1 MIQQPLFKPQTEWL
15 PPEEFPDLS
24 KYDEI
29 SIDLETKDPNLN
41 IRRGSG
47 SVVGVGEIVGIAVAV
62 RNWCG
67 YYPIAHEGGGNMDR
81 AKVLKWF
88 QGVLNTPATKIFHN
102 AMYDVCWIR
111 ALGLSISGKIV
122 DTMIASALVDENQM
136 RYDLNNCAKRYTGKG
151 KNETD
156 LYAAAKDW
164 GVDAKAEMYK
174 LPAIY
179 VGAYAE
185 KDAEITL
192 ALWQELKK
200 EIDLQ
205 DINSIMDMETELF
218 PCLVDMK
225 FKGVRV
231 DVEAAHKLKN
241 TLVEQEKQSLQE
253 IKKETGIDTQIWAA
267 RSIAQVFDKLD
278 LDYDRTEKTSA
289 PSFTKNFLQNH
300 PHPVVKQIA
309 QAREINK
316 AHTTFIDTILKHS
329 HKGRIHAD
337 INQLRGDNGGT
348 VTGRFSY
355 SNPNLQQIPA
365 RNKDLGPMIRSLFI
379 PEDGCVWGCFDY
391 NQQEPRLVVHF
402 AATTAGIKENNSV
415 KEIVNNYSNNDI
427 DFHKT
432 VADMAGISRLQAKT
446 INLGLFYGMGKAKL
460 QAELGLNT
468 KQEAE
473 DLFDKYHESVP
484 FVKDLM
490 DKTSKKASEDGY
502 IRTLLK
508 RRCNFPKWEIN
519 EFRRGQLST
528 TGTRIETEARFIE
541 RYKKK
546 YPEAEEEKIN
556 IIRKNLSED
565 QLEDYSLF
573 DDKNFLSSILSNLSN
588 QIDQNIL
595 NNLKNIKC
603 FPIFTSQEIY
613 KPKQKNIF
621 LIGDAFFTF
630 LPTFAQGASQSIE
643 AAFELYESLKN
654 GNNEFTNQ
662 RIERTKM
669 INKKSKFNYK

>member
-41 IRRGSG
+41 ISRGSG
-47 SVVGVGEIVGIAVAV
+47 SVVGVGEIVGVAVAV
-62 RNWCG
+62 KDWCG

-81 AKVLKWF
+81 KKVLKWF
-88 QGVLNTPATKIFHN
+88 QGVLSTPATKIFHN

-136 RYDLNNCAKRYTGKG
+136 RYDLNNCSKRYTGKG

-192 ALWQELKK
+192 DLWQELKK

-205 DINSIMDMETELF
+205 DINSIMNMETELF

-231 DVEAAHKLKN
+231 DVEAAHKLKT
-241 TLVEQEKQSLQE
+241 TLVAQEKQSLQQ

-267 RSIAQVFDKLD
+267 RSIAKVFEKLH
-278 LDYDRTEKTSA
+278 LPFDRTDKTNS

-300 PHPVVKQIA
+300 PHPLVKQIA
-309 QAREINK
+309 RAREINK
-316 AHTTFIDTILKHS
+316 AHTTFIDTIIKHS
-329 HKGRIHAD
+329 YKGRIHAE

-365 RNKDLGPMIRSLFI
+365 RNKDLGPAIRSLFI
-379 PEDGCVWGCFDY
+379 PEEGHTWGCFDY
-391 NQQEPRLVVHF
+391 SQQEPRLVVHY
-402 AATTAGIKENNSV
+402 ATLQNLYGVDEVLEAYREG
-415 KEIVNNYSNNDI
+415 DA
-427 DFHKT
+427 DFHDI
-432 VADMAGISRLQAKT
+432 VADMAEIPRSQAKT
-446 INLGLFYGMGKAKL
+446 INLGLFYGMGKNKL
-460 QAELGLNT
+460 QAELGVS
-468 KQEAE
+468 KEKAQE
-473 DLFDKYHESVP
+473 LFRQYHNKVP
-484 FVKDLM
+484 FVKQLM
-490 DKTSKKASEDGY
+490 DNVTRRAQNSGR
-502 IRTLLK
+502 IRTLLG
-508 RRCNFPKWEIN
+508 RLCRFHLWE
-519 EFRRGQLST
+519 
-528 TGTRIETEARFIE
+528 
-541 RYKKK
+541 
-546 YPEAEEEKIN
+546 P
-556 IIRKNLSED
+556 
-565 QLEDYSLF
+565 
-573 DDKNFLSSILSNLSN
+573 N
-588 QIDQNIL
+588 QFGIH
-595 NNLKNIKC
+595 K
-603 FPIFTSQEIY
+603 
-613 KPKQKNIF
+613 
-621 LIGDAFFTF
+621 A
-630 LPTFAQGASQSIE
+630 LPHE
-643 AAFELYESLKN
+643 AALTEHGPGIKRAYTYKALNRLIQGSAADMTKKAMINLHKEGIIPHIQVHDELDISVKDKQQTELIKSVMEEAVSLEVPNKVDYESGPNWGTIK
-654 GNNEFTNQ
+654 E
-662 RIERTKM
+662 K
-669 INKKSKFNYK
+669 